1 MNDFF
6 LNRKV
11 EKPQFNLLTAGEHIV
26 RLIRYEETD
35 SFSQFNGE
43 AKSKVTAWKDATP
56 QLAITV
62 VAAEKG
68 KSGGLTH
75 RFNGLGYVKTKD
87 LNDEQRESGAY
98 EDEGGYAC
106 TLNEDGILVREVSP
120 EATKACNNILNQ
132 FAAAIKAKEGESL
145 GDSMDRAIAQE
156 IPFRITVVNDE
167 YEGKEQLRMQRFKA
181 VAAEVPELTE

>member
-6 LNRKV
+6 LSKKV

-43 AKSKVTAWKDATP
+43 AKSKVTAWKEATP

-75 RFNGLGYVKTKD
+75 RFNGLGYVKMKD
-87 LNDEQRESGAY
+87 LNDEQRESGMY

-106 TLNEDGILVREVSP
+106 TLNEDGILVREISP

-132 FAAAIKAKEGESL
+132 FAGPQAATADTMALDSAKARIEAGEDARQTL
-145 GDSMDRAIAQE
+145 GRE
-156 IPFRITVVNDE
+156 F
-167 YEGKEQLRMQRFKA
+167 GLR
-181 VAAEVPELTE
+181 